1 LLARLIDPWFG
12 FLCLSLFSLLCLFKV
27 LFALDLLPTVFLGV
41 EAADKVDERLSKAMV
56 VVAQLR
62 VWRDNSG

>member
-1 LLARLIDPWFG
+1 M
-12 FLCLSLFSLLCLFKV
+12 
-27 LFALDLLPTVFLGV
+27 GV
-41 EAADKVDERLSKAMV
+41 EAAGKVDERLSKAMV